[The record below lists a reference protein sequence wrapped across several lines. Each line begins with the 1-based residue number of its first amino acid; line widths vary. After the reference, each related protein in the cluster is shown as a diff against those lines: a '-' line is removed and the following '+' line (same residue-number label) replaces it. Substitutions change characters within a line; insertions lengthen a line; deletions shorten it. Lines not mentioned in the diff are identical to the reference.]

1 MLAIIV
7 ITIIAA
13 LFSSTIDWVA
23 IVWMAISAM
32 WVVVARMNELI
43 SDGWEELYRNTV
55 DNRRRVN
62 VEDLAKPRGKQPAL
76 DNDYQ
81 KITKHNEEI
90 SKENAQH
97 QERVVDISGRYNDT
111 VAKHEATSQ
120 QIEMATQT
128 LYELT
133 KVPSTRLRKK
143 EYTEQDRA
151 RIREEM
157 KTVGVKPEAKS
168 PVEGEG

>member
-1 MLAIIV
+1 
-7 ITIIAA
+7 
-13 LFSSTIDWVA
+13 
-23 IVWMAISAM
+23 
-32 WVVVARMNELI
+32 
-43 SDGWEELYRNTV
+43 
-55 DNRRRVN
+55 
-62 VEDLAKPRGKQPAL
+62 
-76 DNDYQ
+76 
-81 KITKHNEEI
+81 
-90 SKENAQH
+90 
-97 QERVVDISGRYNDT
+97 
-111 VAKHEATSQ
+111 
-120 QIEMATQT
+120 MATQT